1 HLFGFGGQSSLLPSA
16 FAMALASAL
25 PSALGARATG
35 RRRKGRDVAD
45 TAGRGVRG
53 PYRKSAARRRAII
66 EAAAVVFARS
76 GYRGATIRDIA
87 AEAGIS
93 PSSLLHFYRTKQE
106 LLWATMTYR
115 DDRRFSGSG
124 EGSGSGSGD
133 GSGSGSGD
141 GSVDGSGSD
150 SLGFADTVVGQAV
163 ANEEVPHLIQ
173 LYAVLSAE
181 SATRDH
187 PGKRYFSDR
196 FASLRSQYTREFT
209 ALAEAGLRRG
219 GGEPAV
225 AAVTVVAL
233 WDGVQLQWLHE
244 PEVIS
249 AAEVL
254 REYFRLVLT
263 DPDLLTP
270 TAQLRRAW
278 QQQGGAMGAAGDQL

>member
-1 HLFGFGGQSSLLPSA
+1 
-16 FAMALASAL
+16 
-25 PSALGARATG
+25 
-35 RRRKGRDVAD
+35 
-45 TAGRGVRG
+45 
-53 PYRKSAARRRAII
+53 KSAARRRAII

-124 EGSGSGSGD
+124 DMAGD
-133 GSGSGSGD
+133 GSGD
-141 GSVDGSGSD
+141 ASGSD

-181 SATRDH
+181 SATWDH

-209 ALAEAGLRRG
+209 ALAEAGLLRDG
-219 GGEPAV
+219 VAPAV